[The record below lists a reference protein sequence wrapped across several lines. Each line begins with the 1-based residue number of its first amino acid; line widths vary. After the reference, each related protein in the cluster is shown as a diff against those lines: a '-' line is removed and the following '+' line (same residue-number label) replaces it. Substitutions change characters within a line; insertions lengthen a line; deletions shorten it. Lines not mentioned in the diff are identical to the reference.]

1 MAVITGTSANNALNG
16 TASADTINGLSGND
30 SISGGGGND
39 YINAGVETVANTPLD
54 FNWSLRGSQGT
65 NIGNSYTQ
73 NTGGVN
79 VTTTYTDHGPATSFR
94 VETNA
99 TGYVASGE
107 TYNPNSMAALN
118 ATGSGLAATIGV
130 NFGAVA
136 GSGYANT
143 VENVS
148 FRIDDVDT
156 GGWVDII
163 TVNAYDAAG
172 NLIPVT
178 ITPTGNDTVS
188 GNTIT
193 SGPGNDTASSANGS
207 VLVQIAGP
215 VARFDIIYSNGG
227 TGGQVIVI
235 SDIEF
240 EAMPVDND
248 TVSGGDGDDT
258 ILGGLGNDL
267 LYGDAGADS
276 IDGGGDND
284 TLWGGAGNDTL
295 LGGDGADSLQGEAGA
310 DWLDGGAGNDT
321 LYGGIDNDM
330 LIGGAGDDSLWGG
343 TGNDTLLGGD
353 GNDQLLGQDGDDS
366 LIGGAGDDSLWGDI
380 GNDTLVGGAGADV
393 LNAGAGMDYADYSGS
408 GAGVS
413 IDLAAG
419 TVAGGDAEG
428 DTLSGVDGLIGSA
441 FDDTLLGFDGF
452 SSNPAD
458 PYTNIFYAGAGNDY
472 LDGRGGDDSLYGEA
486 GDDTILG
493 GAGNDWIE
501 GGAGLDQV
509 FGGTGSDT
517 ITLNSGESVGESI
530 DGGEDGD
537 NSDVDVLVING
548 RAKIIYDANPENG
561 TIRWADGS
569 TTTFSNI
576 ENITQVPCFTPGTL
590 IETKAG
596 PLPVESLRVG
606 QKVLTRDNGYQRIR
620 WIGRR
625 PLSAADLA
633 ANPALQ
639 PVLIRQ
645 GALGGGLPTAD
656 LRLSPQHR
664 MLISAPRADLLF
676 GEPEVLAAALHLVG
690 QPGIERA
697 ACDSVS
703 YIHLMFDAH
712 EIILADGAWSESFQ
726 PGDGALSG
734 LESAERAELFAIF
747 PELRLPEARGSYVA
761 ARRSLKAHEVGV
773 LLAA

>member
-1 MAVITGTSANNALNG
+1 MAIITGTNANNTLNG
-16 TASADTINGLSGND
+16 GGAADTITGLSGND
-30 SISGGGGND
+30 SITGGGGND
-39 YINAGVETVANTPLD
+39 YINAGVETFTNTPLD
-54 FNWSLRGSQGT
+54 FNWSLRGSQNT
-65 NIGNSYTQ
+65 NIGNAYTQ

-107 TYNPNSMAALN
+107 TYNPNSMAALSASGN
-118 ATGSGLAATIGV
+118 GLAATIGV
-130 NFGAVA
+130 NFSAVN

-148 FRIDDVDT
+148 FRINDVDS

-163 TVNAYDAAG
+163 TINAYDAAG

-178 ITPTGNDTVS
+178 ITPAGNDTVS

-193 SGPGNDTASSANGS
+193 SGPGNDTASSAAGS
-207 VLVQIAGP
+207 VLVEIAGP

-227 TGGQVIVI
+227 NSGQVIVI
-235 SDIEF
+235 SDIQF

-248 TVSGGDGDDT
+248 TVSGGDGNDT
-258 ILGGLGNDL
+258 ILGGLGDDL
-267 LYGDAGADS
+267 LYGDAGDDS
-276 IDGGGDND
+276 IDGGAGND
-284 TLWGGAGNDTL
+284 TLDGGNGNDTL
-295 LGGDGADSLQGEAGA
+295 LGGDGDDSLLGGDGA
-310 DWLDGGAGNDT
+310 DFLDGGAGNDT
-321 LYGGIDNDM
+321 L
-330 LIGGAGDDSLWGG
+330 IGG
-343 TGNDTLLGGD
+343 
-353 GNDQLLGQDGDDS
+353 
-366 LIGGAGDDSLWGDI
+366 I

-393 LNAGAGMDYADYSGS
+393 LNAGQGMDFADYSAS

-419 TVAGGDAEG
+419 TGAGGDAEG
-428 DTLSGVDGLIGSA
+428 DTLSGVDGLIGSD
-441 FDDTLLGFDGF
+441 FDDVLLGFDGF
-452 SSNPAD
+452 SND
-458 PYTNIFYAGAGNDY
+458 PSDSYTNVFYAGAGNDY
-472 LDGRGGDDSLYGEA
+472 LDGRGGDDSLFGED
-486 GDDTILG
+486 GDDTIFG
-493 GAGNDWIE
+493 GAGNDWIV
-501 GGAGLDQV
+501 GGAGLDHV

-517 ITLNSGESVGESI
+517 ITVNWNDSAGEFV
-530 DGGEDGD
+530 DGGEDDD
-537 NSDVDVLVING
+537 NSDVDVLVVNG
-548 RAKIIYDANPENG
+548 RAKIIYDTNPENG

-569 TTTFSNI
+569 TTTFANI

-596 PLPVESLRVG
+596 PLPVERLRVG
-606 QKVLTRDNGYQRIR
+606 QKVLTRDNGFQRIR

-625 PLSAADLA
+625 GLCAGDLA

-645 GALGGGLPTAD
+645 GALGSGLPTAD
-656 LRLSPQHR
+656 LRVSPQHR
-664 MLISAPRADLLF
+664 MLLSGARADLLF

-697 ACDSVS
+697 LCDSVT
-703 YIHLMFDAH
+703 YLHMMFDAH
-712 EIILADGAWSESFQ
+712 EIILADGAWTESFQ
-726 PGDGALSG
+726 PGDGTLSG
-734 LESAERAELFAIF
+734 LDNAQRVELFAVF
-747 PELRLPEARGSYVA
+747 PELRLPAARRGYAA

>member
-1 MAVITGTSANNALNG
+1 MAVITGTSANNTLNG

-30 SISGGGGND
+30 SISGGGGDD

-54 FNWSLRGSQGT
+54 FNWGLRGSQGT

-79 VTTTYTDHGPATSFR
+79 VTTTYTDHGPATSWR

-107 TYNPNSMAALN
+107 TYNPNSMAALS
-118 ATGSGLAATIGV
+118 ASGSGLAATIGV
-130 NFGAVA
+130 NFSAVS

-163 TVNAYDAAG
+163 TINAYDAAG

-178 ITPTGNDTVS
+178 ITPAGNDTVS

-215 VARFDIIYSNGG
+215 VARLDIIYSNGG

-235 SDIEF
+235 SDIQF
-240 EAMPVDND
+240 EAMPADND
-248 TVSGGDGDDT
+248 TVSGGDGNDT
-258 ILGGLGNDL
+258 ILGGLGDDL

-276 IDGGGDND
+276 
-284 TLWGGAGNDTL
+284 
-295 LGGDGADSLQGEAGA
+295 
-310 DWLDGGAGNDT
+310 LDGGAGNDT
-321 LYGGIDNDM
+321 LD
-330 LIGGAGDDSLWGG
+330 GG
-343 TGNDTLLGGD
+343 TDSDTLLGG
-353 GNDQLLGQDGDDS
+353 LGDDS
-366 LIGGAGDDSLWGDI
+366 LLGGDGADLIDGGDGNDTLIGDT

-393 LNAGAGMDYADYSGS
+393 LDAGQGMDFADYSGS
-408 GAGVS
+408 GAGVN

-419 TVAGGDAEG
+419 TGAGGDAEG
-428 DTLSGVDGLIGSA
+428 DTLAGVDGLIGSA
-441 FDDTLLGFDGF
+441 FDDTLLGFDG
-452 SSNPAD
+452 SSADPAD
-458 PYTNIFYAGAGNDY
+458 PYTNVFYAGAGNDY
-472 LDGRGGDDSLYGEA
+472 LDGRGGDDSLFGEA

-493 GAGNDWIE
+493 GAGNDLID
-501 GGAGLDQV
+501 GGVGLDEV

-517 ITLNSGESVGESI
+517 ITLNTGESAGEII

-537 NSDVDVLVING
+537 GSDVDVLVING

-569 TTTFSNI
+569 TTTFANI

-590 IETKAG
+590 IETKNG
-596 PLPVESLRVG
+596 PTAVETLRIG

-625 PLSAADLA
+625 SLCASDLA

-656 LRLSPQHR
+656 LRVSPQHR

-676 GEPEVLAAALHLVG
+676 GDPEVLAAALHMVG
-690 QPGIERA
+690 QPGIERV
-697 ACDSVS
+697 ACDSVT

-726 PGDGALSG
+726 PGDGTLSG
-734 LESAERAELFAIF
+734 LESAQRDELFAIF
-747 PELRLPEARGSYVA
+747 PELRLPEARGSYLA
-761 ARRSLKAHEVGV
+761 ARRSLKAHEVGA